1 MTKVTFLPSPVPY
14 IYARKQTK
22 DYCFSSSQK
31 VNDPGRNQ
39 RKKPNMPTVSTKP
52 MTQGA
57 VPNAAPACYHCG
69 EPCAPTLIQLDDKD
83 FCCEGCKTVFEIL
96 DDNGM
101 CRYYDIDEQAGMS
114 LKGKKLAAFAYLD
127 DPDVREKLID
137 FANADQTRVTF
148 FVPAI
153 HCASCLWLL
162 ENLYKF
168 NPGIQATT
176 VNFVK
181 KEVYVTFDESA
192 TSLRQLVELLDS
204 IAYTP
209 AINLS
214 NLDGD
219 QKPVVDRSFYYKFG
233 VAGFAFGNIM
243 LLSFP
248 EYLGLDKTLEGDFF
262 QLFGYLNILLAL
274 PLLFYSGSD
283 YLKSAWLGLK
293 NRNLN
298 IDVPIALGVLTLFG
312 RSVFEIL
319 THTGSGYLD
328 SLAGLVFFL
337 LAGKW
342 FQQRTYHSISF
353 ERDYKSYFPIAAH
366 RKNKGGSTTSTTLD
380 KLDAGDIIEVKNGE
394 LIPADGLLLSGEAAI
409 DYSFVTG
416 ESEPVA
422 RNSGEKVYAGGRQTG
437 SSIEVTLIRRV
448 SQSYLT
454 QLWNDEAFT
463 KTTDSRTSELANR
476 VGKYFTYAILL
487 IAFITLGYWL
497 QYDIS
502 IAINAF
508 TAVLIIACPCAVALA
523 VPFIFGNALRVLA
536 RNRFFL
542 KNTAVIEAV
551 SNVQSVIFDKTGTL
565 TNRHQSEIHF
575 KGKPLD
581 DYEKQ
586 IVRALLRPSSHT
598 LSQQIVAHLSKG
610 EPSHDF
616 AHYPVSDWEET
627 IGKGV
632 SGLVSDYYL
641 KAGSADF
648 MDQKVAAESGVY
660 IQIDGQVRGVYQFE
674 NHFRSGLWKVVQ
686 YFSRHARLFL
696 LSGDN
701 DRERSLLAPAFD
713 GKGEMYFRQSPQD
726 KLQFVRN
733 LQEQKERVMMLGD
746 GLNDAGALKQSDAGI
761 VVAEDTN
768 NFTPACDAI
777 LDAARFEKLPAF
789 LEFSRRSIRL
799 VYYAYGFAFIYNII
813 GLSFA
818 VQGALSPIVAA
829 ILMPLSS
836 ISIVL
841 FGTLSSNI
849 LARKLKL

>member
-1 MTKVTFLPSPVPY
+1 
-14 IYARKQTK
+14 
-22 DYCFSSSQK
+22 
-31 VNDPGRNQ
+31 
-39 RKKPNMPTVSTKP
+39 MPDE
-52 MTQGA
+52 
-57 VPNAAPACYHCG
+57 APACYHCG
-69 EPCAPTLIQLDDKD
+69 EHCAPTHLQLDDKD
-83 FCCEGCKTVFEIL
+83 FCCEGCKTVYEIL
-96 DDNGM
+96 EDNGM

-137 FANADQTRVTF
+137 FANETQVRVTF
-148 FVPAI
+148 FIPAI

-168 NPGIQATT
+168 NSGILATT

-181 KEVYVTFDESA
+181 KEVYVTYDESVI
-192 TSLRQLVELLDS
+192 SLRQLVELLDS
-204 IAYTP
+204 IAYSP

-214 NLDGD
+214 NLDGAG
-219 QKPVVDRSFYYKFG
+219 KPVADRSFFYKFG

-274 PLLFYSGSD
+274 PLVFYAGND

-319 THTGSGYLD
+319 THTGAGYLD

-366 RKNKGGSTTSTTLD
+366 RVNDDRSTTSTTLD
-380 KLDAGDIIEVKNGE
+380 KLEPGDIIEVKNGE
-394 LIPADGLLLSGEAAI
+394 LIPADGVLLAGDAAI

-422 RNSGEKVYAGGRQTG
+422 RMSGEKVYAGGRQTG
-437 SSIEVTLIRRV
+437 SSIEVSLTRRV

-463 KTTDSRTSELANR
+463 KNTDSRASALANR
-476 VGKYFTYAILL
+476 VGKYFTVAILL
-487 IAFITLGYWL
+487 IAFTTLGYWL
-497 QYDIS
+497 QYDVRT
-502 IAINAF
+502 AINAF

-565 TNRHQSEIHF
+565 TNRHQSSIHF
-575 KGKPLD
+575 EGQPLD
-581 DYEKQ
+581 AHEQQ
-586 IVRALLRPSSHT
+586 IIRALLRPSSHT
-598 LSQQIVAHLSKG
+598 LSQQLVSHLSAN
-610 EPSHDF
+610 EPAPDLLL
-616 AHYPVSDWEET
+616 YPVSDWKEVIGQGVTAT
-627 IGKGV
+627 IA
-632 SGLVSDYYL
+632 DYQV
-641 KAGSADF
+641 KAGSAAF
-648 MDQKVAAESGVY
+648 MDQEVAAAQSGVY
-660 IQIDGQVRGVYQFE
+660 IQINGQIRGAFRLE
-674 NHFRSGLWKVVQ
+674 NHFRTGLWEVVS
-686 YFSRHARLFL
+686 YFARHARLFL

-701 DRERSLLAPAFD
+701 DRERSLLAPAFE
-713 GKGEMYFRQSPQD
+713 GKGEMHFRQSPQD
-726 KLQFVRN
+726 KLQFVRK
-733 LQEQKERVMMLGD
+733 LQAQKENVMMLGD

-777 LDAARFEKLPAF
+777 LDAARFDQLPNF
-789 LEFSRRSIRL
+789 LEFARRSIHL
-799 VYYAYGFAFIYNII
+799 VYYAYGFALVYNLI

-841 FGTLSSNI
+841 FGTLSSN
-849 LARKLKL
+849 LMARKLKL